1 MTLPISPN
9 SIAMSQVNVE
19 IGRPATQLLSLN
31 DADVRTLA
39 NKPGSGTL
47 ISMSDLRG
55 KSWLSAQLVSAW
67 VSANRTAVFK
77 AQSHNN
83 TSDYEAGNLN
93 VQQTS
98 YTANFNLTGATLPD
112 SKWTTI
118 VVFTVNGWYDDLR
131 NANIKTLTFTTT
143 DGSSPSAEPRV
154 VLANDFVIGAAV
166 LRVNTNFKKIASVTV
181 TWSDGY
187 TAPISTACI
196 AVIPG
201 KWNGQMEIGPSGD
214 SDYYWYAGSY
224 GYNIQIGATNI
235 ARAYA
240 YPPVDVNLGNVT
252 APSGTT
258 AVARNWWWYSSMQ
271 FHMLINPTADLK
283 TFTVRGAMIGYEG
296 GGEGD
301 PTPFTMKGYPRGYR
315 LHTFVE
321 P

>member
-1 MTLPISPN
+1 MTLPVSPN

-47 ISMSDLRG
+47 ISMNDLRG
-55 KSWLSAQLVSAW
+55 KTWLNAQIVTTW
-67 VSANRTAVFK
+67 VSANRHLLFK
-77 AQSHNN
+77 SQAHSN
-83 TSDYEAGNLN
+83 TSDYEQANIN
-93 VQQTS
+93 IQNTS
-98 YTANFNLTGATLPD
+98 YTATFNLANATLQN

-118 VVFTVNGWYDDLR
+118 VALTVNGLGDEIR
-131 NANIKTLTFTTT
+131 NARVTNMTFTTT

-154 VLANDFVIGAAV
+154 QIINEYGMGGAV

-187 TAPISTACI
+187 TYRVSTACI

-201 KWNGQMEIGPSGD
+201 KWNGQVELGPTD
-214 SDYYWYAGSY
+214 SYQWYPGSFA
-224 GYNIQIGATNI
+224 YNIQVGVANTATVGTLPDYPLGNITRPTGTTGI
-235 ARAYA
+235 AR
-240 YPPVDVNLGNVT
+240 DV
-252 APSGTT
+252 
-258 AVARNWWWYSSMQ
+258 WWYNTVQ
-271 FHMLINPTADLK
+271 FNMLINPTADNK
-283 TFTVRGAMIGYEG
+283 TFTVPG
-296 GGEGD
+296 GGSGFYD
-301 PTPFTMKGYPRGYR
+301 DQYAGTVTYLITARPRGYR